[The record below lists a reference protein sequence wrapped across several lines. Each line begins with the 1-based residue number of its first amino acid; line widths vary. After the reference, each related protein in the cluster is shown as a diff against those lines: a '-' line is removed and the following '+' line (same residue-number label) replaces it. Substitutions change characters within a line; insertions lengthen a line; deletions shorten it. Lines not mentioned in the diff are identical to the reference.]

1 MLHADSITKENG
13 NGKRK
18 RSLGCARDDE
28 TGKGISYIPFH
39 SAVNQ
44 PPLLWS
50 TSFQRKEGECR
61 RNRTA
66 IPRTSPSG
74 RPLVEEGGRMPF
86 FRIVISSE
94 SEKSFSSPFPMTPSL
109 SLLGKAPPPLFR
121 DTVFPVPCCQTLSA
135 LPPTKKIPRLRS
147 EGRNGER
154 PLPISFH
161 SAVSQPPPLR
171 TASFQGKEGEC
182 RLPL

>member
-1 MLHADSITKENG
+1 MLYADSITKENG

-28 TGKGISYIPFH
+28 TGEGISPISFQ
-39 SAVNQ
+39 SAVSQ
-44 PPLLWS
+44 PPPLRG
-50 TSFQRKEGECR
+50 TSFQGKEGECR
-61 RNRTA
+61 RNRAA

-74 RPLVEEGGRMPF
+74 RPLAEKGGRMPPSL
-86 FRIVISSE
+86 IVISSE
-94 SEKSFSSPFPMTPSL
+94 REKSFLSPFPMTPSL

-121 DTVFPVPCCQTLSA
+121 DTVFPVPCCQILSA

-171 TASFQGKEGEC
+171 GTSFHGKEGEC